1 MLNAIR
7 NKKGLRLF
15 CAFIAIY
22 LLNCS
27 VDTSDIH
34 PCYVSEDLSIN
45 DQESFIEIIVE
56 KVLKFE
62 NAIPENE
69 DSDSETNPILKKTI
83 SVVFYVPTI
92 FKINTNVEIG
102 ESNSDNNNFNETPV
116 LKLYF
121 EIYSP
126 PPEV

>member
-56 KVLKFE
+56 KVLNFE

-69 DSDSETNPILKKTI
+69 DTDSENTRILKKTI
-83 SVVFYVPTI
+83 SIAYYLPPVFKVNNYE
-92 FKINTNVEIG
+92 EIC
-102 ESNSDNNNFNETPV
+102 ESNSDNINFNEILL
-116 LKLYF
+116 LKPYF